1 MESPLKNIKE
11 QVTCSICLDTFT
23 DPKTITCL
31 HTFCFEC
38 LKKHALISQRDG
50 KFRCPE
56 CQAEVDLPEANRFDK
71 LPTSFH
77 HNSLLSVL
85 TIRQSGKGNDISCG
99 ICKKK
104 SAEISYC
111 FECAKFMCSDCVN
124 AHQLFSH
131 FTEGHKVTPVKR
143 FQAEDYDALMK
154 RKSLCSQQ
162 NHEREVTRFFCHKC
176 KLCVCQI
183 CITTD
188 HKAHEG
194 HDVELLDKVADCEKT
209 NILMRTEILK
219 EKTKV
224 VSDAICKY
232 EQTVSELETNIANA
246 KREVSQTA
254 EQMIAKI
261 REHERHIITTL
272 DNTRESRADKVMDSC
287 VVHGDCVSRNV
298 AIITTLLYAMLAMVS
313 LLKNLKEHVTCS
325 ICLDTF
331 TDPKTI
337 TCLHTFCFECIK
349 KHALI
354 SQRNGKFRCPEC
366 QAEVDLPEANRFDK
380 LPTSFHHNS
389 LLSSFCSQQY
399 HEREVT
405 RFFCL
410 KCQICVC
417 QICIATDHK
426 AHDVEP
432 LEKAADDEKAKILT
446 RTEVLKTKIKFFGDT
461 IREYEQTVLELETN
475 LTNAKR
481 EVSKAAE
488 QMIAKIREDERRII
502 TALENT
508 RASRAD
514 KLDSAKAQVQSLLK
528 QINQAIEFAENLIQ
542 RSSSSDVMQSKNYLE
557 QRFNDLENTPIPEL
571 PVNSFLKFYQTK
583 EEKNLTLG
591 YIATSE
597 PLNHPLDVTY
607 LNDDNILLADQLNHR
622 IQQFNVRTGNYVKSF
637 GKKGTK
643 DGEFQNPASVCV
655 DEEGRVIVADFHN
668 NRIQVLSQDGEPL
681 IQIGNILEKNT
692 NMVCQDNHP
701 SLETEI
707 VKNKSGDFQ
716 PQDYEALMRKQSFC
730 SQQYHEREVTRF
742 FCLKCQICVCQI
754 CIATDH

>member
-1 MESPLKNIKE
+1 ME
-11 QVTCSICLDTFT
+11 
-23 DPKTITCL
+23 
-31 HTFCFEC
+31 
-38 LKKHALISQRDG
+38 
-50 KFRCPE
+50 
-56 CQAEVDLPEANRFDK
+56 
-71 LPTSFH
+71 
-77 HNSLLSVL
+77 
-85 TIRQSGKGNDISCG
+85 
-99 ICKKK
+99 
-104 SAEISYC
+104 
-111 FECAKFMCSDCVN
+111 
-124 AHQLFSH
+124 
-131 FTEGHKVTPVKR
+131 
-143 FQAEDYDALMK
+143 
-154 RKSLCSQQ
+154 
-162 NHEREVTRFFCHKC
+162 
-176 KLCVCQI
+176 
-183 CITTD
+183 
-188 HKAHEG
+188 
-194 HDVELLDKVADCEKT
+194 
-209 NILMRTEILK
+209 
-219 EKTKV
+219 
-224 VSDAICKY
+224 
-232 EQTVSELETNIANA
+232 
-246 KREVSQTA
+246 
-254 EQMIAKI
+254 
-261 REHERHIITTL
+261 
-272 DNTRESRADKVMDSC
+272 
-287 VVHGDCVSRNV
+287 
-298 AIITTLLYAMLAMVS
+298 S

-389 LLSSFCSQQY
+389 LLSVLAIRQSGKGNDISCGVCKKMSAEISYCFECTKFMCSDCVKAHQLFSHFTEGHKVTPVKKFQPQDYEALMRRQSFCSQKY

-432 LEKAADDEKAKILT
+432 LEKAADGEKANILT
-446 RTEVLKTKIKFFGDT
+446 RTEVLKTKTKVFGDT

-557 QRFNDLENTPIPEL
+557 QRFNHLENTPIPEL
-571 PVNSFLKFYQTK
+571 PVNSFLKFYPTK
-583 EEKNLTLG
+583 EERNLTLG

-597 PLNHPLDVTY
+597 PVVGLTQDFKAGVESELKVHPQILGEEVYEVKVFVEPADKIGSLTTCDNQDGDYRVKFTPKVPGTFNIIIKVNGKEFAESPYTVQVKQRLIQVVGEVEIKGETLEQPSGIAVNSKGQIAVSDCGKHCILITNKDGNCVRKVGCYGNNVGQLNCATAVTY
-607 LNDDNILLADQLNHR
+607 LNDDNILVVDQLNHR
-622 IQQFNVRTGNYVKSF
+622 IQQFNVQTGNSVKRF
-637 GKKGTK
+637 GKKGTR
-643 DGEFQNPASVCV
+643 DGEFWSPVSVCV
-655 DEEGRVIVADFHN
+655 DEEGRVIVADFYN
-668 NRIQVLSQDGEPL
+668 NRIQVLSQDGESLLQFGNSGHEKLSKPWSCIYHEKKFIVSDGDNHCLKVFDNTGTFLYKIGERGKGDGQLLGPNGLCLQKCGNHHNFLVCNSLNGRVDQFTVEGCFTGKTVVKLQDPARITTTPDGL
-681 IQIGNILEKNT
+681 ILVTDFKTKKINILK
-692 NMVCQDNHP
+692 
-701 SLETEI
+701 
-707 VKNKSGDFQ
+707 
-716 PQDYEALMRKQSFC
+716 
-730 SQQYHEREVTRF
+730 
-742 FCLKCQICVCQI
+742 
-754 CIATDH
+754 

>member
-1 MESPLKNIKE
+1 MESLLKNLKE
-11 QVTCSICLDTFT
+11 HVTCSICLDTFT

-31 HTFCFEC
+31 HTFCCEC
-38 LKKHALISQRDG
+38 LKKHALISQRNG
-50 KFRCPE
+50 KFCCPE

-85 TIRQSGKGNDISCG
+85 AIRQSGKGNDISCG
-99 ICKKK
+99 VCKKK

-131 FTEGHKVTPVKR
+131 FTEGHKVTPVKK
-143 FQAEDYDALMK
+143 FQPQDYEALM
-154 RKSLCSQQ
+154 RRQ
-162 NHEREVTRFFCHKC
+162 
-176 KLCVCQI
+176 
-183 CITTD
+183 
-188 HKAHEG
+188 
-194 HDVELLDKVADCEKT
+194 
-209 NILMRTEILK
+209 
-219 EKTKV
+219 
-224 VSDAICKY
+224 
-232 EQTVSELETNIANA
+232 
-246 KREVSQTA
+246 
-254 EQMIAKI
+254 
-261 REHERHIITTL
+261 
-272 DNTRESRADKVMDSC
+272 
-287 VVHGDCVSRNV
+287 
-298 AIITTLLYAMLAMVS
+298 
-313 LLKNLKEHVTCS
+313 
-325 ICLDTF
+325 
-331 TDPKTI
+331 
-337 TCLHTFCFECIK
+337 
-349 KHALI
+349 
-354 SQRNGKFRCPEC
+354 
-366 QAEVDLPEANRFDK
+366 
-380 LPTSFHHNS
+380 
-389 LLSSFCSQQY
+389 SFCSQQY

-432 LEKAADDEKAKILT
+432 LEKVADGEKANILT
-446 RTEVLKTKIKFFGDT
+446 RTEVLKTNTKFFGDT

-488 QMIAKIREDERRII
+488 QMIAKIREHERRII

-542 RSSSSDVMQSKNYLE
+542 RSSSSDIMQSKNYLE
-557 QRFNDLENTPIPEL
+557 QRFNHLENTTTPEL

-597 PLNHPLDVTY
+597 PVVGLPKDFQAGVQSEFEVHPQILGEEVYEVKAVFVEPADKIGSLKTCQNQDGDYTVKFTPKVPGIFNIIIKVNGKEFAGSPYTVQVKQRLIQVVGEIEIKGETLEQPSGIAVNSKGQIALSDYNKHCILITDKEGNCVRKVGCYGINAGQVLYPADITY
-607 LNDDNILLADQLNHR
+607 LNDDNILVADQCNHR
-622 IQQFNVRTGNYVKSF
+622 IQQFNVQTGNSVKSF
-637 GKKGTK
+637 GKEGTRG
-643 DGEFQNPASVCV
+643 GEFQNPVSVCV
-655 DEEGRVIVADFHN
+655 DDESRVIVADYHN

-681 IQIGNILEKNT
+681 FQFGNSGPEKLNKPWSCIYHENKFIIIDWGNYCLKVFDNTGKFLYKIGEPGKGDGQLLWPFGL
-692 NMVCQDNHP
+692 CLQ
-701 SLETEI
+701 
-707 VKNKSGDFQ
+707 KSGDHHNLLVCNKGNGRVDQFTVEGCFTGKTVVKLQ
-716 PQDYEALMRKQSFC
+716 APTRISATPDGLILVTDYKAKKI
-730 SQQYHEREVTRF
+730 HI
-742 FCLKCQICVCQI
+742 LK
-754 CIATDH
+754 

>member
-1 MESPLKNIKE
+1 MESLLKNLNE
-11 QVTCSICLDTFT
+11 HVTCSICLDTFT

-38 LKKHALISQRDG
+38 IRKHALISQRNG

-56 CQAEVDLPEANRFDK
+56 CQAEVDLPEVNRFEK

-85 TIRQSGKGNDISCG
+85 AIRQSGQGNDISCG
-99 ICKKK
+99 VCKKK

-131 FTEGHKVTPVKR
+131 FTEGHKVTPVKQ
-143 FQAEDYDALMK
+143 FQPQDYEALM
-154 RKSLCSQQ
+154 RRQ
-162 NHEREVTRFFCHKC
+162 
-176 KLCVCQI
+176 
-183 CITTD
+183 
-188 HKAHEG
+188 
-194 HDVELLDKVADCEKT
+194 
-209 NILMRTEILK
+209 
-219 EKTKV
+219 
-224 VSDAICKY
+224 
-232 EQTVSELETNIANA
+232 
-246 KREVSQTA
+246 
-254 EQMIAKI
+254 
-261 REHERHIITTL
+261 
-272 DNTRESRADKVMDSC
+272 
-287 VVHGDCVSRNV
+287 
-298 AIITTLLYAMLAMVS
+298 
-313 LLKNLKEHVTCS
+313 
-325 ICLDTF
+325 
-331 TDPKTI
+331 
-337 TCLHTFCFECIK
+337 
-349 KHALI
+349 
-354 SQRNGKFRCPEC
+354 
-366 QAEVDLPEANRFDK
+366 
-380 LPTSFHHNS
+380 
-389 LLSSFCSQQY
+389 SFCSQQY

-426 AHDVEP
+426 AHDVKP
-432 LEKAADDEKAKILT
+432 LEKAADSEKANILT
-446 RTEVLKTKIKFFGDT
+446 RTEVLKTKTKVFGDT
-461 IREYEQTVLELETN
+461 IREYEKTALELETN

-542 RSSSSDVMQSKNYLE
+542 RSSSSDVMQTKNYLE
-557 QRFNDLENTPIPEL
+557 QRFNHLENTPIPEL

-597 PLNHPLDVTY
+597 PVVGLTKDFQAGVESEFEVHPQILGEEVCEVKVLVEPADKTGSFTTYEKQGDYTVKFTPKVPGIFNIKIKVNGKVFARSPYIVRVKQRLIQVVGEVEIKGEIIEKPLGIAVNSKGQIAVADYDVDCILITDKEGNCVRKVGCYGSNVGQLNCPADFTY
-607 LNDDNILLADQLNHR
+607 LNDDNILVVDELNHR
-622 IQQFNVRTGNYVKSF
+622 IQQFNVQTGNSVKRF
-637 GKKGTK
+637 GKRGTRG
-643 DGEFQNPASVCV
+643 GEFQNPTSVCL
-655 DEEGRVIVADFHN
+655 DEEGRVIVADFYN

-681 IQIGNILEKNT
+681 FKFGDSGPEILNNPTACIYHESKFIVSDWGNDCLKVFDNSGKFLYKIGEHGKGDGQFKGPHGLCLQKCGNHHNIL
-692 NMVCQDNHP
+692 VCNRGNGRVDQFTVEGCFTGKTVVKFQDPTIITTTPHG
-701 SLETEI
+701 LMLVI
-707 VKNKSGDFQ
+707 DFQ
-716 PQDYEALMRKQSFC
+716 TKKI
-730 SQQYHEREVTRF
+730 HI
-742 FCLKCQICVCQI
+742 LK
-754 CIATDH
+754 

>member
-1 MESPLKNIKE
+1 ME
-11 QVTCSICLDTFT
+11 
-23 DPKTITCL
+23 
-31 HTFCFEC
+31 
-38 LKKHALISQRDG
+38 
-50 KFRCPE
+50 
-56 CQAEVDLPEANRFDK
+56 
-71 LPTSFH
+71 
-77 HNSLLSVL
+77 
-85 TIRQSGKGNDISCG
+85 
-99 ICKKK
+99 
-104 SAEISYC
+104 
-111 FECAKFMCSDCVN
+111 
-124 AHQLFSH
+124 
-131 FTEGHKVTPVKR
+131 
-143 FQAEDYDALMK
+143 
-154 RKSLCSQQ
+154 
-162 NHEREVTRFFCHKC
+162 
-176 KLCVCQI
+176 
-183 CITTD
+183 
-188 HKAHEG
+188 
-194 HDVELLDKVADCEKT
+194 
-209 NILMRTEILK
+209 
-219 EKTKV
+219 
-224 VSDAICKY
+224 
-232 EQTVSELETNIANA
+232 
-246 KREVSQTA
+246 
-254 EQMIAKI
+254 
-261 REHERHIITTL
+261 
-272 DNTRESRADKVMDSC
+272 
-287 VVHGDCVSRNV
+287 
-298 AIITTLLYAMLAMVS
+298 S

-366 QAEVDLPEANRFDK
+366 QAEVHLPEANRFDK

-389 LLSSFCSQQY
+389 LLSVLAIRQSGKGNDISCGVCKKKSAEISYCFECAKFMCSDCVNAHQLFTNLTEGHKVTPVKQFQPQDYEALMRRQSFCSQQY

-432 LEKAADDEKAKILT
+432 LEKAADGEKANILT
-446 RTEVLKTKIKFFGDT
+446 RTEVLKTKTKVFGDT

-488 QMIAKIREDERRII
+488 QMITKIRENERRII

-557 QRFNDLENTPIPEL
+557 QRFNHLENTSISEL

-591 YIATSE
+591 YIATREPVVGLTKDFQAGVESE
-597 PLNHPLDVTY
+597 FEVHPQILGEEVYDVKVLVEPAEKIRSLTTCENQDGDYTVKFTPKVPGTFNIIIKVNGKEFPESPYNVQVKQRLIQVVGEFKLKGETFEKPSGIAVNCKGQIAVVDKDKHCILITDKEGNCVRKVGCHGNSNDGQLDCPTDVTY
-607 LNDDNILLADQLNHR
+607 VNDDNILVVDKLNHR
-622 IQQFNVRTGNYVKSF
+622 IQQFNVQTGNYVKSF

-643 DGEFQNPASVCV
+643 DGEFRNPVSVCV
-655 DEEGRVIVADFHN
+655 DEQGRVIVADYNN

-681 IQIGNILEKNT
+681 FKFGE
-692 NMVCQDNHP
+692 
-701 SLETEI
+701 
-707 VKNKSGDFQ
+707 SGQ
-716 PQDYEALMRKQSFC
+716 WKPWSC
-730 SQQYHEREVTRF
+730 IYHENKYIVCDRDNN
-742 FCLKCQICVCQI
+742 CLKVFDNTGKFLYKIGEEEEGDGQLKRPHGLCLQKCGNHHNLLVCNRANGRVDQFTVEGCFTGKSVKLPNPTRI
-754 CIATDH
+754 TTTSDGLILVRTDFKTKKIHILK